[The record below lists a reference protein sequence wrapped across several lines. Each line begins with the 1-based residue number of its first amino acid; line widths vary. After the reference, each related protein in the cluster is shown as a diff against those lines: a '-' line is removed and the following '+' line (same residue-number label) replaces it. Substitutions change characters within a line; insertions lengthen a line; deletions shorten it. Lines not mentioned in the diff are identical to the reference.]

1 MGKMPEVAPREAAAC
16 EEVLLEQEQVL
27 RYKESFDSAA
37 ALELGCALAGLEKEF
52 SETYAVQIVRAADA
66 EVVFQWLPD
75 DKGIRNLD
83 FAAGK
88 IAETLATGHASC
100 FRQTEALKAG
110 EGLGE
115 VFDDAPERLASAGAF
130 PVRAGDVI
138 VAAAGVSGL
147 HQGLDHEAIVRALE
161 QVLGKSVRR
170 FPVALA

>member
-83 FAAGK
+83 FAAEK
-88 IAETLATGHASC
+88 IAETLATGMQAASG
-100 FRQTEALKAG
+100 R
-110 EGLGE
+110 
-115 VFDDAPERLASAGAF
+115 S
-130 PVRAGDVI
+130 
-138 VAAAGVSGL
+138 
-147 HQGLDHEAIVRALE
+147 
-161 QVLGKSVRR
+161 RR
-170 FPVALA
+170 